1 MEILKNYTTKF
12 EEQETI
18 INYDYQTKRTHIYTD
33 IPKYA
38 RKYER
43 FIDESLP
50 ARKGYSSSGQLSMV
64 DGILTDDGYFSI
76 RKSPKLTDAQRQAI
90 AERLSKAKE
99 ASADD

>member
-18 INYDYQTKRTHIYTD
+18 INYDYQAKRTHIYTD
-33 IPKYA
+33 VPKHA

-50 ARKGYSSSGQLSMV
+50 TRKGYSSSGQLSMV
-64 DGILTDDGYFSI
+64 DGTLTDDSYFSI

-90 AERLSKAKE
+90 AERLNKAKE